1 MSGLGE
7 RRADRDGDG
16 HRCLWPRVV
25 PPVPRGAVLLL
36 HGGRSDALT
45 PPPLLNLPAAR
56 MRPFGSAILRRMPKG
71 DVLLATVRYR
81 YRGWNGSRTDPV
93 HDANEALDELSLL
106 APLSP
111 VVLVGHSM
119 GARAAL
125 RVAGHSQVSGVVAL
139 APWCPPGEPVTHLRG
154 KHLVVLHDEAD
165 RVTSARDSW
174 DLVRRAHR
182 TGARAG
188 GISMPRGGHAML
200 RDAGDWHRLTAS
212 LTAGILGEIAMPPG
226 LAVAEAH
233 GTVCEGGRL
242 LRDLPRGSR

>member
-1 MSGLGE
+1 M
-7 RRADRDGDG
+7 RT
-16 HRCLWPRVV
+16 RVV

-71 DVLLATVRYR
+71 DVLLATVHYR

-93 HDANEALDELSLL
+93 HDANEALDELKSL
-106 APLSP
+106 APLRP

-125 RVAGHSQVSGVVAL
+125 RVAGHSHVSGVVAL

-154 KHLVVLHDEAD
+154 KQMVVLHDEGD
-165 RVTSARDSW
+165 RVTSARGSW
-174 DLVRRAHR
+174 DFVRRAHR
-182 TGARAG
+182 AGVRACG
-188 GISMPRGGHAML
+188 VSMPSGGHAML
-200 RDAGDWHRLTAS
+200 RDAGDWHRLTAF
-212 LTAGILGEIAMPPG
+212 LTAGMLGEVAMPPS
-226 LAVAEAH
+226 LAAAQAH

-242 LRDLPRGSR
+242 LRDLPPGR